1 MGAGNF
7 AASLLC
13 RPDCAMADM
22 AKFSFVAAL
31 ALHDTLVGVGVDP
44 AELHLKW
51 PNDVLLSGRKLSGIL
66 LETVETAA
74 GPGLIVG
81 IGVNLAV
88 APDAADL
95 EARAHA
101 PITLA
106 EHGITIGPEQFLDQL
121 APAFAARQGM
131 FLADGFSPIR
141 AAWLSRAKGVGQEIT
156 ARLPHATHV
165 GIFEDVDDDGA
176 LILATGKGRLV
187 LPAADVYF

>member
-1 MGAGNF
+1 
-7 AASLLC
+7 
-13 RPDCAMADM
+13 MADM